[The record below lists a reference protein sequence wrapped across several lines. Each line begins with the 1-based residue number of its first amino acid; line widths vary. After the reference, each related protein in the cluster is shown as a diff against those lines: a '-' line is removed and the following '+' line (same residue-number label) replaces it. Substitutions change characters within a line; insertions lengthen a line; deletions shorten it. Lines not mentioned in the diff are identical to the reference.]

1 MGLIDVMTEERHAVY
16 QAWKAADQISRTA
29 AIWADRGVD
38 SDIAESAKK
47 VGAAG
52 VNRPLRAF

>member
-16 QAWKAADQISRTA
+16 QAWKAADQISRMA

-47 VGAAG
+47 VGG
-52 VNRPLRAF
+52 H